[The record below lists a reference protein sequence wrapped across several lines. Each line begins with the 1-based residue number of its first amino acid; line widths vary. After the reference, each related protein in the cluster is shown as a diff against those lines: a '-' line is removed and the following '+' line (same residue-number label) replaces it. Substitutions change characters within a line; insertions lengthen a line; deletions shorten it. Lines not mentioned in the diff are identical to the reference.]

1 MDSVQKAVLI
11 GHTLIAV
18 LIIVLVLLQRGKG
31 ADAGAAFG
39 AGASG
44 TVFGARG
51 SSSFFSR
58 ATAVLATAFFASSLT
73 LAYMSSQ
80 RTTGPGSLLDDAP
93 VVESEPVASP
103 SGDDELP
110 STELP
115 STELPSSEL
124 PSVDGPSTE
133 SQSTE
138 LPAIDDGSDAD
149 SVVPADEEELPSVP
163 DKN

>member
-1 MDSVQKAVLI
+1 MDTIQKAFLI
-11 GHTLIAV
+11 AHTLIAV

-58 ATAVLATAFFASSLT
+58 LTAIFATAFFASSLT
-73 LAYMSSQ
+73 LAYLSSQ
-80 RTTGPGSLLDDAP
+80 RGGSAPTSLLEDTPSAEVPAEALPADDAL
-93 VVESEPVASP
+93 
-103 SGDDELP
+103 LP

-115 STELPSSEL
+115 SVDELGDAEDAMPVAE
-124 PSVDGPSTE
+124 D
-133 SQSTE
+133 E
-138 LPAIDDGSDAD
+138 LPALPDDGDGG
-149 SVVPADEEELPSVP
+149 E
-163 DKN
+163 